1 MYFQHLKL
9 TPSHLYKCKF
19 INHTIPLLAIPKSLP
34 SWAPEPDSGSQP
46 HLVESR
52 KKCRM
57 WAFRHHSDYNSESES
72 VSDSCLISE
81 SSSQGAVF
89 GIECR
94 VSSWQ
99 NSARFVFRGCVFVLC
114 FPRIAIWAVKNKGSN
129 PGEVVPPFMVNERIK
144 TKHFSLYSFRC

>member
-1 MYFQHLKL
+1 
-9 TPSHLYKCKF
+9 
-19 INHTIPLLAIPKSLP
+19 
-34 SWAPEPDSGSQP
+34 
-46 HLVESR
+46 
-52 KKCRM
+52 M

-129 PGEVVPPFMVNERIK
+129 PGEVVPLSWSMKESKQSISHCTVSDASTVNQLGYSYLNRHVCYLIMTIYFRIFMR
-144 TKHFSLYSFRC
+144 SFRGIS